1 MSMKT
6 ESQIEQIFDRIETL
20 LKDNFIVTPEI
31 LSKTETCILYRII
44 SPNYKLDDDDARELC
59 ETITRE
65 LSEVSHMTTFQEF
78 SLLMV
83 NYDPHD
89 ACIELK
95 TNYNPQLV
103 QEICEQRYFDDF

>member
-1 MSMKT
+1 MSTKT

-44 SPNYKLDDDDARELC
+44 SPNYKLDDDARELC

-65 LSEVSHMTTFQEF
+65 LSEVSHMKTFQEF

-95 TNYNPQLV
+95 TDYNPQLV

>member
-44 SPNYKLDDDDARELC
+44 SPNYKLDDDA
-59 ETITRE
+59 RE

-83 NYDPHD
+83 NYDSHD

-95 TNYNPQLV
+95 MDYNPQLV